1 MFRNLKAEQARFGLT
16 DDEMAIKL
24 NIKRETYARKKQTQN
39 FKLSEI
45 KAMCNLFNCDFEY
58 LFATESTQTQISQ
71 H

>member
-45 KAMCNLFNCDFEY
+45 KLMCKLFDCDFEY
-58 LFATESTQTQISQ
+58 LFATSEKHTKVC
-71 H
+71 